1 MCNYIDLRKQSLYS
15 LASRKSNEEVFFDV
29 RKQDQKPWFEN
40 MKRGTQGVGG
50 GGLGINGLK
59 WGMGSVHEVH
69 GQVWIHPCIHA
80 ISVLPL
86 KIPWGDTKA
95 KCNAHIRLGTC
106 LLLRSN
112 ENLGT

>member
-1 MCNYIDLRKQSLYS
+1 MRK
-15 LASRKSNEEVFFDV
+15 
-29 RKQDQKPWFEN
+29 
-40 MKRGTQGVGG
+40 GTQGVGVG
-50 GGLGINGLK
+50 GEESMAWNGVVWGLP
-59 WGMGSVHEVH
+59 WSVHEVH

-86 KIPWGDTKA
+86 KIPWGHTKA